1 MSINVKNLTKRYGN
15 REVLKN
21 ISFEIKTAGVTG
33 FLGPNGA
40 GKSTMMKI
48 LSGLI
53 APDSGAAE
61 INGRDV
67 VRHPQEVKRITG
79 YLPEHNPLYTDM
91 YVREFLYMTASIHG
105 VSNKSS
111 AVAQAIEATGLGT
124 ESRKKIGT
132 LSKGYRQRV
141 GLAQN
146 LLHNP
151 EVLILDEPTTGLD
164 PNQIVEIRNLIREA
178 GRAKT
183 VMLSSHIMQE
193 VEAICDHTIIINGG
207 EIVADGETASLKMQ
221 ASGKIVEMEF
231 AGQPDISIFKSANF
245 VEKVEPLKNGGF
257 LLKGHGNE
265 DIRAK
270 LFGWAVDS
278 GLTIISMQQKERK
291 LEDVF
296 RLLTK
301 QNTGN

>member
-15 REVLKN
+15 REVLRN
-21 ISFEIKTAGVTG
+21 ISFEIKTTGVTG

-53 APDSGAAE
+53 APDSGSAE

-67 VRHPQEVKRITG
+67 LRHPQEVKRITG

-91 YVREFLYMTASIHG
+91 YVREFLYMTASIHK
-105 VSNKSS
+105 VKDKAA
-111 AVAQAIEATGLGT
+111 AVARAMDATGLGA
-124 ESRKKIGT
+124 ESKKKIGT

-146 LLHNP
+146 LLHDP

-164 PNQIVEIRNLIREA
+164 PNQIVEIRNLIRET
-178 GRAKT
+178 GREKT

-193 VEAICDHTIIINGG
+193 VEAICDNTIIINEG
-207 EIVADGETASLKMQ
+207 EIVADGETASLRIQ

-231 AGQPDISIFKSANF
+231 AEHPDLSVFDNADF
-245 VEKVEPLKNGGF
+245 VEKVESLKNGVF
-257 LLKGHGNE
+257 LLKGRGDD

-270 LFGWAVDS
+270 LFGWAVDN
-278 GLTIISMQQKERK
+278 GLTIISMQRKERR

-301 QNTGN
+301 QHTGN